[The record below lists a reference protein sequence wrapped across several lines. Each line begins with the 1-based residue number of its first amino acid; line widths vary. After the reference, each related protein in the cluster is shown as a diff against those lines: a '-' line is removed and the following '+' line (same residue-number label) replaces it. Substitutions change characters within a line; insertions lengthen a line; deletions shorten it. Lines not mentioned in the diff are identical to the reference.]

1 MRIAFYAPMKP
12 PDHPVPSGDR
22 KVANLLMAALRAGG
36 HTVDLV
42 SRLRVHDGKGDPAY
56 QQRMMAAAETEL
68 DRLRQGPRYDAWFTY
83 HVYHK
88 SPDLL
93 GPVMASAWRAPYL
106 IAEGSL
112 APKRK
117 DGPWQTYYRE
127 ARMALLAAGALVCLN
142 PDDRPC
148 LREAGI
154 PEERLHDLPPF
165 VDSSAVAPA
174 LCVPVAGPVR
184 LLAVGMMRPG
194 DKLQSYQALGAALT
208 LLAARPGWTL
218 TVAGDGP
225 AKAEVMAALRPLGD
239 RVTFTG
245 QADEDTL
252 RSYYAASDLL
262 VWPAVN
268 EAFGMAMLEAQA
280 AGLPVVACAGRGVGG
295 VVQDGHTG
303 WLVPPDDP
311 AAFAA
316 AVAALLDDPAKRRAM
331 GDGGAAW
338 VRRER
343 GLGMA
348 AARLNA
354 ILHAARQ

>member
-42 SRLRVHDGKGDPAY
+42 SRLRVHDGKGDPSFQA
-56 QQRMMAAAETEL
+56 RMQDAAVQEIE
-68 DRLRQGPRYDAWFTY
+68 RLQGGPRYDAWFTY

-88 SPDLL
+88 SPDLI

-112 APKRK
+112 APKRAG
-117 DGPWQTYYRE
+117 GPWQAYYRE

-148 LREAGI
+148 LMEAGI
-154 PEERLHDLPPF
+154 PGERLHDLPPF
-165 VDSSAVAPA
+165 VDTTAVAPA

-194 DKLQSYQALGAALT
+194 DKLQSYQALGAALG
-208 LLAARPGWTL
+208 LLAGRSDWTL
-218 TVAGDGP
+218 TVVGDGP
-225 AKAEVMAALRPLGD
+225 ARTEVAAALRPLGD
-239 RVTFTG
+239 RVTYTG
-245 QADEDTL
+245 QADEETL
-252 RSYYAASDLL
+252 RGYYAASDLL

-280 AGLPVVACAGRGVGG
+280 SGLPVIACAGRGVGG
-295 VVQDGHTG
+295 VVQEGRTG
-303 WLVPPDDP
+303 LLVPPGDP

-316 AVAALLDDPAKRRAM
+316 AVATLLDDPARRRSM
-331 GDGGAAW
+331 GDEATAW
-338 VRRER
+338 VRHER
-343 GLGMA
+343 GLSRA
-348 AARLNA
+348 AERLNA
-354 ILHAARQ
+354 ILLAARQ